1 MLFSK
6 KIQQLYQVSASGA
19 ADKWSKW
26 IQIGVQMVVVDMCWH
41 RTSWCWWMFIP
52 WKMEVG
58 LIGVQTYL
66 DLPMI
71 CQWSSFDRM
80 VWPYPSNNQYG
91 VGHWLPFEVP
101 ATSPPSRQ
109 ASTVK
114 LPQVLRKGM
123 DRNNKLPLFR
133 AENATWISWCPLW
146 PGFTQERIRTAPK
159 NDRKPIR
166 NKGGSHL
173 NWLWL
178 FGCSGRQGLKCIMWI
193 YTSNLRWFWGRF

>member
-6 KIQQLYQVSASGA
+6 KIKQLYQVSASGA
-19 ADKWSKW
+19 GDKWSKW

-71 CQWSSFDRM
+71 CQWFLIRPDGM
-80 VWPYPSNNQYG
+80 T
-91 VGHWLPFEVP
+91 LPQQQPIWGWALITFWIVP

-178 FGCSGRQGLKCIMWI
+178 FGL
-193 YTSNLRWFWGRF
+193 

>member
-1 MLFSK
+1 MDVHPVKDGS
-6 KIQQLYQVSASGA
+6 
-19 ADKWSKW
+19 
-26 IQIGVQMVVVDMCWH
+26 
-41 RTSWCWWMFIP
+41 R
-52 WKMEVG
+52 
-58 LIGVQTYL
+58 
-66 DLPMI
+66 
-71 CQWSSFDRM
+71 FDRGSDLLGFANDLSM
-80 VWPYPSNNQYG
+80 ILIRPDG
-91 VGHWLPFEVP
+91 MTLPQQQPIWGWALITFWIVP
-101 ATSPPSRQ
+101 ATSHPSRQ

-166 NKGGSHL
+166 NQGGSHL

-193 YTSNLRWFWGRF
+193 YTSDLRWFWGRF